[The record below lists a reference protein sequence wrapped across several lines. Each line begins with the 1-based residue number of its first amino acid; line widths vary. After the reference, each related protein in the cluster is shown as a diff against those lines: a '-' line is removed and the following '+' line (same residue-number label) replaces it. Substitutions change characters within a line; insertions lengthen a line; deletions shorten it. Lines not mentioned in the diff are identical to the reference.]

1 MGLLGW
7 GWGAM
12 FQTPH
17 FRSDSWMAA
26 STRDTFPGS
35 GTAIRE
41 AGCCVWGRHLIPG
54 DLEAPSPPP
63 ICQQKSYKGGGNP
76 YQKKKKKKKLKR
88 KKKEGKKEKI
98 TLCFL
103 LKSTKCNIY
112 RYHIDL
118 DPGRGGS
125 GPVKHRE
132 GGRRGQFKAG
142 KGAQKPPP
150 QPSLNPAYDYQNG
163 GCSQAYPSPI
173 PSQAGVTSS

>member
-1 MGLLGW
+1 
-7 GWGAM
+7 M

-26 STRDTFPGS
+26 STRVTFPQS
-35 GTAIRE
+35 ERQD
-41 AGCCVWGRHLIPG
+41 VV
-54 DLEAPSPPP
+54 S
-63 ICQQKSYKGGGNP
+63 GGGTSFQVIWRLPPLLP
-76 YQKKKKKKKLKR
+76 YVNKNLIKEGGILIKKKEEKVKK

-118 DPGRGGS
+118 DPGRGRS

-163 GCSQAYPSPI
+163 GCSQAYPIPI
-173 PSQAGVTSS
+173 PSQAGVTPS

>member
-1 MGLLGW
+1 
-7 GWGAM
+7 M

-17 FRSDSWMAA
+17 FSSDSWVAT
-26 STRDTFPGS
+26 STPTHVSSPGS
-35 GTAIRE
+35 GAAIRE
-41 AGCCVWGRHLIPG
+41 AGCCVWERHLIPG
-54 DLEAPSPPP
+54 DLKASSLLPYVNNKNL
-63 ICQQKSYKGGGNP
+63 IKQGGRGSLS
-76 YQKKKKKKKLKR
+76 KKEEKVKKE

-125 GPVKHRE
+125 GPVKHRK
-132 GGRRGQFKAG
+132 GGGGQFKAG
-142 KGAQKPPP
+142 EGAQKPPP
-150 QPSLNPAYDYQNG
+150 QPSLNPAYDYQKG

-173 PSQAGVTSS
+173 PSQAGVTPS